1 MAIAYARRL
10 VREPMYQQ
18 MNTILRELLKSGEFP
33 EGAQFLTEREIAE
46 RFKVSRPTAN
56 KVLGGMVAEGLLE
69 FRKGVGTFVLPPR
82 LNYDIQTLV
91 SFTEKVRQA
100 GKTPATRVLR
110 FERIRASEAE
120 PEIAVKLQIDTDRE
134 LFAITRLRLADSIPV
149 ILERRWVPTDIF
161 PGLNR
166 QELRGSFYDLCREK
180 YKLRIAESDQT
191 IRAVKLQGKDAVS
204 LETRSG
210 SPAFLV
216 SAVGYSGP
224 TPTWWEK
231 TLYRGDAYEF
241 HRAKSS
247 PGRLIQLVQQ

>member
-1 MAIAYARRL
+1 
-10 VREPMYQQ
+10 
-18 MNTILRELLKSGEFP
+18 
-33 EGAQFLTEREIAE
+33 
-46 RFKVSRPTAN
+46 
-56 KVLGGMVAEGLLE
+56 
-69 FRKGVGTFVLPPR
+69 
-82 LNYDIQTLV
+82 V

-191 IRAVKLQGKDAVS
+191 IRSQAPGQRCSVSRNSKRITGLSGFSGGIFGTDSNLVGEDPLSWRRVRISSCKIVPGKAH
-204 LETRSG
+204 
-210 SPAFLV
+210 
-216 SAVGYSGP
+216 SACTTVNG
-224 TPTWWEK
+224 
-231 TLYRGDAYEF
+231 
-241 HRAKSS
+241 
-247 PGRLIQLVQQ
+247 